1 MEQGDGAGRWSREM
15 EQQEEEV
22 AAGRKECKC
31 LTYGMVLRTFGGVG
45 CAD

>member
-1 MEQGDGAGRWSREM
+1 MEQEDGAGRWSRKM
-15 EQQEEEV
+15 EHQEEV
-22 AAGRKECKC
+22 AAGRKECKY

>member
-1 MEQGDGAGRWSREM
+1 MEQEDGACRKM
-15 EQQEEEV
+15 EQQEEL